1 MTRAGRHP
9 SIHSLKNASFAAR
22 TGATRGWRTR
32 AKLAVRS
39 VPSANGAHGKA
50 DPLALG
56 LFARGTHDLVEIPEC
71 VVHHPRI
78 NQAARYVAASWPK
91 LSTAWEGLSEAR
103 DLKEKKAVAAAA
115 WKNRR
120 EYRAGPAHDVHLTA
134 TLHAGHAVRGPEQ
147 RDQSGEVDVPDPLA
161 FWFGLGIEVNKRH
174 IVTAVHPGGAAAD
187 EGTLRVGDRLT
198 SVNGERLEAGGRTL
212 RQLLAALFIVDGEPV
227 TLVGVRPIESH
238 VDAMLEEARRPP
250 PPKADAGI
258 ALRRPNW
265 DRRHPSSSGYRGPT
279 RSAAEMLHKPRAW
292 DSQMFALR
300 DWIGYHWSQRS

>member
-1 MTRAGRHP
+1 MAEAFHRTWRASTRRV
-9 SIHSLKNASFAAR
+9 
-22 TGATRGWRTR
+22 T
-32 AKLAVRS
+32 
-39 VPSANGAHGKA
+39 
-50 DPLALG
+50 
-56 LFARGTHDLVEIPEC
+56 
-71 VVHHPRI
+71 
-78 NQAARYVAASWPK
+78 Y
-91 LSTAWEGLSEAR
+91 
-103 DLKEKKAVAAAA
+103 KEKKPVAAAA

-147 RDQSGEVDVPDPLA
+147 RGQSGEVDVPDPLA